1 MICPKCGARLAQ
13 GSTIC
18 PICGTKIRPSKVKV
32 QDNYE
37 EQPDQGYDSDS
48 DDDYEENLN
57 DDYDYDE
64 EDDSYGNDDYDNDD
78 YEPARPKTNR
88 ILVVI
93 IVTVIAL
100 IAAMIVLIV
109 LLFSSGK
116 KSNKQIPYTVDK
128 IQDTDTRKKHRKK
141 LKRRQKLK

>member
-37 EQPDQGYDSDS
+37 EQPEQGYDSDS

-64 EDDSYGNDDYDNDD
+64 EDDSYGNDDYDMMIM
-78 YEPARPKTNR
+78 NR
-88 ILVVI
+88 LVQ
-93 IVTVIAL
+93 
-100 IAAMIVLIV
+100 
-109 LLFSSGK
+109 
-116 KSNKQIPYTVDK
+116 KQIVFLLLLLS
-128 IQDTDTRKKHRKK
+128 Q
-141 LKRRQKLK
+141 

>member
-57 DDYDYDE
+57 E
-64 EDDSYGNDDYDNDD
+64 ITIMTKRMT
-78 YEPARPKTNR
+78 ATVMMITTMMIMNR
-88 ILVVI
+88 
-93 IVTVIAL
+93 L
-100 IAAMIVLIV
+100 IQ
-109 LLFSSGK
+109 
-116 KSNKQIPYTVDK
+116 KQIVFLLLLLS
-128 IQDTDTRKKHRKK
+128 Q
-141 LKRRQKLK
+141 

>member
-1 MICPKCGARLAQ
+1 MIRKVKGVIVYVTRRRIIKKPQKCGRTEKHMICPKCGARLAQ

-78 YEPARPKTNR
+78 YEPARPKNK
-88 ILVVI
+88 
-93 IVTVIAL
+93 IVF
-100 IAAMIVLIV
+100 
-109 LLFSSGK
+109 LLLLLS
-116 KSNKQIPYTVDK
+116 Q
-128 IQDTDTRKKHRKK
+128 
-141 LKRRQKLK
+141 

>member
-57 DDYDYDE
+57 E
-64 EDDSYGNDDYDNDD
+64 
-78 YEPARPKTNR
+78 RT
-88 ILVVI
+88 LVSSLKKLIADRNELKANCRKKQLHRANPI
-93 IVTVIAL
+93 IVKYLSVFA
-100 IAAMIVLIV
+100 
-109 LLFSSGK
+109 K
-116 KSNKQIPYTVDK
+116 KD
-128 IQDTDTRKKHRKK
+128 DRG
-141 LKRRQKLK
+141 

>member
-57 DDYDYDE
+57 DDYVDGEVGHKGVFLGKAFLIRQVFFIFQFGELGGDVGKYE
-64 EDDSYGNDDYDNDD
+64 ERRSSFSSCLRRLW
-78 YEPARPKTNR
+78 A
-88 ILVVI
+88 ILVVE
-93 IVTVIAL
+93 AR
-100 IAAMIVLIV
+100 
-109 LLFSSGK
+109 
-116 KSNKQIPYTVDK
+116 
-128 IQDTDTRKKHRKK
+128 TRLRST
-141 LKRRQKLK
+141 

>member
-48 DDDYEENLN
+48 DDDYEE
-57 DDYDYDE
+57 
-64 EDDSYGNDDYDNDD
+64 
-78 YEPARPKTNR
+78 
-88 ILVVI
+88 I
-93 IVTVIAL
+93 
-100 IAAMIVLIV
+100 
-109 LLFSSGK
+109 
-116 KSNKQIPYTVDK
+116 
-128 IQDTDTRKKHRKK
+128 
-141 LKRRQKLK
+141 

>member
-100 IAAMIVLIV
+100 IVIGFACPCIDCCDDRIDC
-109 LLFSSGK
+109 SSFQQWK
-116 KSNKQIPYTVDK
+116 KEQ
-128 IQDTDTRKKHRKK
+128 
-141 LKRRQKLK
+141 

>member
-64 EDDSYGNDDYDNDD
+64 EDDSYGMI
-78 YEPARPKTNR
+78 TTMMIMNR
-88 ILVVI
+88 
-93 IVTVIAL
+93 L
-100 IAAMIVLIV
+100 IQ
-109 LLFSSGK
+109 
-116 KSNKQIPYTVDK
+116 KQIVFLLLLLS
-128 IQDTDTRKKHRKK
+128 Q
-141 LKRRQKLK
+141 